1 MEVVIVI
8 LGVIVVLVLLAMAGL
23 LLWLIRDLAGQREE
37 TVRQSAAV
45 GLLQQ
50 QLEAVRA
57 SQEKT
62 SQALESGLKTG
73 QENLGRYLQ
82 TSQQTLNQLHEQL
95 GRLRESGQQML
106 QLGADVRRLQDIL
119 KNPKLRGQMGERSLE
134 NLLADVLPQ
143 GTFHLQHTF
152 RSGVVVDAL
161 VRLPDHAV
169 PIDAKFPLPAFEAM
183 LAAATDD
190 ERASMRRRFQADVT
204 KHIDKIAES
213 YIRPE
218 EGTLDFALMY
228 IPAENVYY
236 ETIVTYPT
244 DRIDVAAYALKKKVI
259 PISPNLLYAYLM
271 TIVMGLHGLQI
282 EKQAA
287 RIRRDLGRLAAG
299 FEAFTTTW
307 EVLGRH
313 LRNAQN
319 QYEEGQVRLGRFQVE
334 LEQVKGRQTDSLEEG
349 DSPAGRSNVDSPNQG
364 L

>member
-1 MEVVIVI
+1 MQTVIVI
-8 LGVIVVLVLLAMAGL
+8 LCIVVVLVLLAAVGL
-23 LLWLIRDLAGQREE
+23 LLWLIRDLARQREE

-62 SQALESGLKTG
+62 SQALETGLKSG
-73 QENLGRYLQ
+73 QESLGRYLQ

-95 GRLRESGQQML
+95 GRLRESGRQML
-106 QLGADVRRLQDIL
+106 QLGADVRSLQDIL

-134 NLLADVLPQ
+134 NLLSDTLPQ

-152 RSGVVVDAL
+152 RSGSVVDAL
-161 VRLPDHAV
+161 VQLPDHTV

-183 LAAATDD
+183 LRAQTDE
-190 ERASMRRRFQADVT
+190 ERTSIRRRFQADVT
-204 KHIDKIAES
+204 KHIDKIAQS

-236 ETIVTYPT
+236 ETVVKYPT
-244 DRIDVAAYALKKKVI
+244 DRLDLAEYALKKKVI

-319 QYEEGQVRLGRFQVE
+319 QYDEGQIRLGRFQVE
-334 LEQVKGRQTDSLEEG
+334 LEQVKGKQAEPLEG
-349 DSPAGRSNVDSPNQG
+349 Q
-364 L
+364 